1 MVQASGSQS
10 VVPEVATAVPEIWNE
25 GMQIIRPH
33 LWKPVVR
40 DAGDEAQPFDF

>member
-10 VVPEVATAVPEIWNE
+10 VVPEVATAVPETWNE

-33 LWKPVVR
+33 PWKPIGG
-40 DAGDEAQPFDF
+40 DAGDEAQPFEF